1 MQLHRR
7 YDTHHM
13 SPSLFC
19 WYTMLHIFS
28 RLPVRL
34 DESAAPTQI
43 AAVLHVRSL
52 VFELGFYALAV
63 NAR

>member
-1 MQLHRR
+1 
-7 YDTHHM
+7 
-13 SPSLFC
+13 
-19 WYTMLHIFS
+19 MLHIFS